1 MKIGKV
7 VRNKKWMF
15 FPVLFIIACIA
26 SVALAQD
33 SPTVVPEAVGL
44 STERLNQIDALLKT
58 DIENGTI
65 SGAVVLV
72 ARKGKIAYFKSFGM
86 RDKEKG
92 LPMEKDSVFRA
103 YSMTKPLV
111 GVAAAILLEEGKIVL
126 NEPVSKYIP
135 AFKDVKVAV
144 YGKDD
149 AGKITRT
156 TVKPQTTMTL
166 HHLLTH
172 TSGIAYGWSVPKPFQ
187 KEYYGVGLKSDWTIA
202 EQADALAK
210 LPLQF
215 NPGTKYM
222 YSRSFDV
229 MGRVLEVV
237 SGMPLDKLLK
247 KLIYEPLGM
256 PDTGFNISESDLN
269 RLVYMNPE
277 TFLYLD
283 FSKPR
288 INFSGGGGAVSTAMD
303 FARFSQML
311 LNGGQLDGKRLLG
324 PRTVAY
330 ISSDHLGALGNLAV
344 RGYTP
349 GVGYGGGFGFYTR
362 IDAGRPPFLGN
373 VGEFYKGGYAGTVF
387 WVDPKEDLIAVLM
400 VTAPAHRLRYR
411 YLIKTLIY
419 QAIME

>member
-1 MKIGKV
+1 
-7 VRNKKWMF
+7 
-15 FPVLFIIACIA
+15 
-26 SVALAQD
+26 
-33 SPTVVPEAVGL
+33 
-44 STERLNQIDALLKT
+44 
-58 DIENGTI
+58 
-65 SGAVVLV
+65 
-72 ARKGKIAYFKSFGM
+72 
-86 RDKEKG
+86 
-92 LPMEKDSVFRA
+92 
-103 YSMTKPLV
+103 
-111 GVAAAILLEEGKIVL
+111 
-126 NEPVSKYIP
+126 
-135 AFKDVKVAV
+135 
-144 YGKDD
+144 
-149 AGKITRT
+149 
-156 TVKPQTTMTL
+156 MTL

-172 TSGIAYGWSVPKPFQ
+172 TSGIAYGWSVPKSFQ

-215 NPGTKYM
+215 HPGTKYM

-237 SGMPLDKLLK
+237 SGMPLDNLLK
-247 KLIYEPLGM
+247 KLIFEPLGM
-256 PDTGFNISESDLN
+256 SDTGFNISESDLN
-269 RLVYMNPE
+269 RLVYMDPK
-277 TFLYLD
+277 TFLYQD

-288 INFSGGGGAVSTAMD
+288 INFSGGGGAVSTALD

-324 PRTVAY
+324 PRSVAY
-330 ISSDHLGALGNLAV
+330 ISSDHLGALGNLAA

-349 GVGYGGGFGFYTR
+349 GVGYGGGFGFYAR
-362 IDAGRPPFLGN
+362 IDAGRSHFLGN

-400 VTAPAHRLRYR
+400 VSAPTHRLRYR

>member
-7 VRNKKWMF
+7 VQNKKWLF
-15 FPVLFIIACIA
+15 LTTLFISACIA
-26 SVALAQD
+26 SAALAQGL
-33 SPTVVPEAVGL
+33 PMVVPEAVGL
-44 STERLNQIDALLKT
+44 SSERLNQIDTLLKA
-58 DIENGTI
+58 DIEKGTI
-65 SGAVVLV
+65 PGAVVLV
-72 ARKGKIAYFKSFGM
+72 ARGGKIAYFKSFGM

-92 LPMEKDSVFRA
+92 LPMEKDSIFRV
-103 YSMTKPLV
+103 YSMTKSFV

-126 NEPVSKYIP
+126 NEPVAKYIP
-135 AFKDVKVAV
+135 AFKDVEVAV

-149 AGKITRT
+149 AGEMTRT
-156 TVKPQTTMTL
+156 TVKPERTMTL

-187 KEYYGVGLKSDWTIA
+187 KEYYGVGLKQDWTIA
-202 EQADALAK
+202 EQADELAK

-215 NPGTKYM
+215 HPGTKYM

-229 MGRVLEVV
+229 MGRVLEVA

-247 KLIYEPLGM
+247 KLIFEPLGM

-269 RLVYMNPE
+269 RLVYMNPK

-283 FSKPR
+283 FAKPAIR
-288 INFSGGGGAVSTAMD
+288 FSGGGGTVSTAMD

-311 LNGGQLDGKRLLG
+311 LNGGELDGKRLLG

-330 ISSDHLGALGNLAV
+330 ITSDHLGALGSLAV

-349 GVGYGGGFGFYTR
+349 GVGYGGGFGFYAR
-362 IDAGRPPFLGN
+362 VDAGRSHFLGN

-400 VTAPAHRLRYR
+400 VSEPAHRLRYR
-411 YLIKTLIY
+411 YIIKTLIY